1 MMRIGWLWIAPSVL
15 GALVL
20 AAVVWLAAPLVYI
33 GDAQPFEGVVTRLA
47 IVTLILLI
55 TAGSMV
61 WRIIVR
67 RRAAAA
73 IAQAMT
79 EPAAE
84 ESDASI
90 LKERMEDALATLKR

>member
-1 MMRIGWLWIAPSVL
+1 
-15 GALVL
+15 
-20 AAVVWLAAPLVYI
+20 
-33 GDAQPFEGVVTRLA
+33 
-47 IVTLILLI
+47 LILLI

-90 LKERMEDALATLKR
+90 LKERMEDALATLKRSGKSSASALYDLPWYLIIGPPGAGKTPAVVNSGLKFPLAGDSAAKAVHG